1 MDITL
6 KYIKPLLYWLP
17 EMYLLLATAFYWVLT
32 GLWFNPVAL
41 FLMGLLVIQML
52 YNPRSLG
59 LFIASIFIL
68 LNVYLIAAMVSDL
81 MDIAVFGYSAQQLLV
96 FGLAFMGIN
105 LLMAFRLLFKHLPVA
120 IQPTSFNGI
129 K

>member
-32 GLWFNPVAL
+32 GIWFNPFAL
-41 FLMGLLVIQML
+41 FLIGLLGIQML
-52 YNPRSLG
+52 YNSRSLG
-59 LFIASIFIL
+59 LIIASVFIL
-68 LNVYLIAAMVSDL
+68 LNGYLIAAMVSDL

-105 LLMAFRLLFKHLPVA
+105 LFMAFRLLLKHLPMA